1 MSMTE
6 KNQQRSAPVR
16 IKQSPIAMASHSDK
30 QFQIAMAFI
39 IGFFTLMSISLI
51 HYFTSASLDATELIG
66 AMFGGWIGA
75 IIGFY
80 FGQKPVEQV
89 KETLQE
95 ERKRTTEL
103 TKYIQ
108 ERSDKMWERFE
119 QKGGGK

>member
-1 MSMTE
+1 MTE
-6 KNQQRSAPVR
+6 KNQQKSAPVSTR
-16 IKQSPIAMASHSDK
+16 AQSPIAKASDSDK

-75 IIGFY
+75 IVGFY

-89 KETLQE
+89 KESLQE

-103 TKYIQ
+103 TRYI
-108 ERSDKMWERFE
+108 EKRSDEMWERFE
-119 QKGGGK
+119 RIRGEK